1 MIKKKCLFFSISIFL
16 VLILVSYPTAK
27 STVKPSSS
35 SKLSVAS
42 WLLLGP
48 FHAPLPAF
56 HDSNDKSFKI
66 EDLLLFNEFD
76 FQQLSPR
83 VGDSFTWHDG
93 SVTPWQIIGNGKG
106 EIQIETDSEDPSLAY
121 LATYINTKRYIRG
134 KLHVSSLQPF
144 RIYLD
149 GQLIKTNTKNSLD
162 SAEEIST
169 DVCLE
174 TGVHSLIIKSAYSK
188 SENSAWRIHASL
200 EVNEKEEDPG
210 FQLTISPKVFMS
222 IAQLLDSTQVINASI
237 SPDGSLAA
245 VILRDSLPPSDDSET
260 WIELYWVKSTRLY
273 QTYRGGTSIS
283 SINWASTGKKFSY
296 TTRNRSEGTIWVA
309 DVDTGQ
315 SSPLLKNI
323 INLGNHTWSPEGS
336 FIVYSVSE
344 NGASDRP
351 GVKRLQNIADR
362 QPGWR
367 NKNQLYKI
375 NVQSGVRQRLT
386 AGELSASLNSISP
399 DGTKI
404 LFTRSVIDYSVRPF
418 SITELY
424 TLDLQSLE
432 TSLLWQGSWF
442 NSAQWNPEGD
452 KLLILGGPSTF
463 GQIGIDIPNDTVPNE
478 YDTQAYLFDLATQDI
493 DPISREF
500 DPAINQA
507 IWSRTEKCIYFTT
520 NDRSFRHLYRY
531 DLTNKTFEF
540 IECGVEVLGAFSIA
554 AEIPVAVYTGSSAT
568 VPPQSFT
575 IDLLSREYSLLHNP
589 SQKDFAETK
598 FGEVKPWTFMN
609 KNGVTIEGRVYYPP
623 DFNPNEKYPCI
634 VYYYGGTYP
643 VTRDFGGRYP
653 KNLWAAQGYIV
664 YVLQPSGATGFG
676 QKFSAAHVNDWG
688 FTVADEIIDGVK
700 KFLEAHICVDSN
712 RIGCI
717 GASYGGFITML
728 LLTRT
733 NIFAAAVSHAGISS
747 ISSYWGEGYWGYVYS
762 AYAAANSFP
771 WNRKDIFVNQS
782 ALFNADRISTPLLL
796 LHGSDDT
803 NVPPGES
810 IQLFTALKLLGR
822 EVEYIQIEDQN
833 HSILT
838 YNKRILWTKTIMAW
852 FDRWLKKESGWWDDL
867 YPNR

>member
-1 MIKKKCLFFSISIFL
+1 M
-16 VLILVSYPTAK
+16 
-27 STVKPSSS
+27 
-35 SKLSVAS
+35 
-42 WLLLGP
+42 
-48 FHAPLPAF
+48 
-56 HDSNDKSFKI
+56 
-66 EDLLLFNEFD
+66 
-76 FQQLSPR
+76 
-83 VGDSFTWHDG
+83 
-93 SVTPWQIIGNGKG
+93 
-106 EIQIETDSEDPSLAY
+106 
-121 LATYINTKRYIRG
+121 
-134 KLHVSSLQPF
+134 
-144 RIYLD
+144 
-149 GQLIKTNTKNSLD
+149 
-162 SAEEIST
+162 
-169 DVCLE
+169 
-174 TGVHSLIIKSAYSK
+174 
-188 SENSAWRIHASL
+188 
-200 EVNEKEEDPG
+200 
-210 FQLTISPKVFMS
+210 
-222 IAQLLDSTQVINASI
+222 
-237 SPDGSLAA
+237 
-245 VILRDSLPPSDDSET
+245 
-260 WIELYWVKSTRLY
+260 
-273 QTYRGGTSIS
+273 
-283 SINWASTGKKFSY
+283 
-296 TTRNRSEGTIWVA
+296 
-309 DVDTGQ
+309 
-315 SSPLLKNI
+315 
-323 INLGNHTWSPEGS
+323 
-336 FIVYSVSE
+336 
-344 NGASDRP
+344 
-351 GVKRLQNIADR
+351 
-362 QPGWR
+362 
-367 NKNQLYKI
+367 
-375 NVQSGVRQRLT
+375 
-386 AGELSASLNSISP
+386 
-399 DGTKI
+399 
-404 LFTRSVIDYSVRPF
+404 
-418 SITELY
+418 
-424 TLDLQSLE
+424 
-432 TSLLWQGSWF
+432 
-442 NSAQWNPEGD
+442 
-452 KLLILGGPSTF
+452 LILGGPSTF

-520 NDRSFRHLYRY
+520 NDLSFRHLYRY

-623 DFNPNEKYPCI
+623 DFNPNEKYPYI

-747 ISSYWGEGYWGYVYS
+747 ISSYWGEGYCGYVYS